1 MPYPSEHHFVQDIVA
16 SVAVLKANTMR
27 VLWDC
32 TDVSDLLG
40 SVQPLQERLRTWY
53 GRLPHAAQ
61 LNQQSSGFYV
71 SLKTSIY
78 YAHLLHM
85 GATMLIFRRCL
96 GLLRRREEYDSL
108 SSEHRDIIDGAFQ
121 NGVDAAQ
128 HTARI
133 LSLVRQASQ
142 SVRHCWITM

>member
-1 MPYPSEHHFVQDIVA
+1 MPCPSEQDFVQDIVA
-16 SVAVLKANTMR
+16 SVAMLKANTMR

-32 TDVSDLLG
+32 TDINHLLG

-71 SLKTSIY
+71 PLKTSIY

-85 GATMLIFRRCL
+85 GATMLIFRRCI
-96 GLLRRREEYDSL
+96 GVLRRWEDYDSL
-108 SSEHRDIIDGAFQ
+108 SREHQDIINNVF
-121 NGVDAAQ
+121 
-128 HTARI
+128 
-133 LSLVRQASQ
+133 LSLVREASQ